1 MPGALER
8 DPEVRQGIHRFQSLL
23 SRERRRCPRQPFP
36 VVRHI
41 AQAAGD
47 DVPEG
52 AAFFPV
58 RCRDLS
64 ADGFSFLAKARP
76 GFRSLVLALD
86 APPKT
91 IYLAADV
98 KHCTSVAIYPSG
110 RVEVLHGRD
119 PPADGEP
126 CRANTAESW
135 VLVGCQFTRR
145 LAEPEDQE
153 PSVD

>member
-1 MPGALER
+1 MPSALEA
-8 DPEVRQGIHRFQSLL
+8 DPEIRQGIHRFQSLL

-36 VVRHI
+36 VVRQI

-47 DVPEG
+47 HLPEQ

-64 ADGFSFLAKARP
+64 PDGFSFLAKTRP
-76 GFRSLVLALD
+76 EFRSLVLALD
-86 APPKT
+86 APPET
-91 IYLAADV
+91 IYLAAEV
-98 KHCTSVAIYPSG
+98 RHCTSVAIYPSG

-119 PPADGEP
+119 LPADGEP
-126 CRANTAESW
+126 CSADAAEYW

-145 LAEPEDQE
+145 LA
-153 PSVD
+153 